1 MSNKTKK
8 TSNKDKTLEAQ
19 ANAEAKRLEVQ
30 AEADKKFLECIE
42 DMGVIDADIEIM
54 TDRNGTLDQSIYAFM
69 QLFNTDR
76 YNGKTVAQWSV
87 NYENDCNRMGIK
99 CKQKNV
105 KDKTADGV
113 IKSELTELSSNV
125 SSRVSKI
132 KRFQATTV
140 TKAQED
146 RGLEPIGKTIT
157 SAVKWYDIQQ
167 AVKPAVDEEFNEVL
181 KALKKHSHADIVLAL
196 EFLENKVEL
205 AKFSIFAQTI
215 KDTFE
220 SVDDKASNE

>member
-1 MSNKTKK
+1 MSTKTKK
-8 TSNKDKTLEAQ
+8 TSNKNETLEAQ
-19 ANAEAKRLEVQ
+19 ANAEAKRLEAQ

-42 DMGVIDADIEIM
+42 EMAVIDADIEIM

-76 YNGKTVAQWSV
+76 YNGKTAAQWSV

-113 IKSELTELSSNV
+113 IKSELKVLSSNV
-125 SSRVSKI
+125 SARVSKI

-140 TKAQED
+140 TKAQKK
-146 RGLEPIGKTIT
+146 RGLEPIGMTIS

-167 AVKPAVDEEFNEVL
+167 AVKPAVDEEFNKVL
-181 KALKKHSHADIVLAL
+181 SALKKHSHADIVLAL

-205 AKFSIFAQTI
+205 EKFNTFAQTI

-220 SVDDKASNE
+220 SVDEKASNE

>member
-8 TSNKDKTLEAQ
+8 TSNKNETLEAQ
-19 ANAEAKRLEVQ
+19 ANAEAKRLEAQ

-42 DMGVIDADIEIM
+42 EMTVIDADIEIM

-113 IKSELTELSSNV
+113 IQSELKVLSSNV
-125 SSRVSKI
+125 SARVSKI

-140 TKAQED
+140 TKAQKK
-146 RGLEPIGKTIT
+146 RGLEPIGMTIS

-205 AKFSIFAQTI
+205 ERFNTFAQTI